1 MYDIGREHR
10 SPNTLKGH
18 ALSGSVPANDRCK
31 RVPVA
36 AALAVVATLPL
47 AGCLGMGGGGAPP
60 SVTVD
65 SSAQAAARIGAAPE
79 QPAADAKG
87 VAMLDVFRRNPVGK
101 ELDQVDDVYAERS
114 AQLALEYDKDG
125 VPRGWTNPETGTT
138 GAVKPVRTFK
148 QAETWCR
155 EFEQTL
161 QVRERGSKD
170 VKGAADAKGQI
181 ACRQP
186 DGKWKF
192 LP

>member
-1 MYDIGREHR
+1 MNTGRQIR
-10 SPNTLKGH
+10 WK
-18 ALSGSVPANDRCK
+18 VRDRLAPSMAGG
-31 RVPVA
+31 RRGRTPPA
-36 AALAVVATLPL
+36 AALIFVLTLPL

-65 SSAQAAARIGAAPE
+65 GSAQAAARIGAEPE
-79 QPAADAKG
+79 KPAADAKG
-87 VAMLDVFRRNPVGK
+87 VAMLDVFRRNPVGR
-101 ELDQVDDVYAERS
+101 ELGQVDDVYAERS

-155 EFEQTL
+155 EFAQTL

-170 VKGAADAKGQI
+170 VKGAADATGQV